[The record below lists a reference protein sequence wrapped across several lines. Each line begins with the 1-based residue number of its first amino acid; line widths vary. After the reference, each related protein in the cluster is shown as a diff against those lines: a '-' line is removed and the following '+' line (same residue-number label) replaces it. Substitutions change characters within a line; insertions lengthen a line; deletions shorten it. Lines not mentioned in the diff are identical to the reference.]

1 MSDLYANTMIPI
13 DGMGLNFAAPLPLV
27 NTLVVDVMAVAETN
41 LAGDMAAL
49 AHDLVPLNPAPTGS
63 STVAPPPATAPVA
76 PKLVENLPTAP
87 VLPKLPGFP
96 I

>member
-13 DGMGLNFAAPLPLV
+13 DGMGLTLAAPLPLL
-27 NTLVVDVMAVAETN
+27 NTLVVDVMAVAETT

-49 AHDLVPLNPAPTGS
+49 AHDLVPLNPTPTN

-96 I
+96 V